1 MQHNNKI
8 LSIRLSPDGLSFWT
22 TGLTG
27 SISGNMDAHRDL
39 WEVSSERWLSFD
51 TEKDIRDNIEA
62 CAAAIKEA
70 TARDTIVS
78 VEAYQDG
85 LKSVLVPAEYSTGN
99 AAYFKGLLE
108 ENGIEVGEDDGVAC
122 VNVVGDINAVMVY
135 DKKTVNILKEFFG
148 DIAIVSPYS
157 INIEVMRKC
166 GAGRRR
172 SVAVYLSRQY
182 AYITVFERK
191 SGDVLYA
198 DAMQWSA
205 DTDILYYLSSLDQT
219 FEFKKGKVYLRGA
232 GADKVSKL
240 LGKYFRKTRCE

>member
-78 VEAYQDG
+78 VEAYQDW

-148 DIAIVSPYS
+148 D

-232 GADKVSKL
+232 VADGVSKL
-240 LGKYFRKTRCE
+240 LGKYFRKIRCE